1 MVSVPGC
8 LIKAVPTLSNS
19 FMILACCTLLFALRV
34 LGQVVVVAWAPRW
47 LPANEHWYSGLM
59 PYRYLLP
66 AQLALLA
73 VMIVICADV
82 YRGGGL
88 FAADWWAGAA
98 LPLMVLS
105 WLYFGSMVVRYVVTM
120 VLRPEL
126 RWFRRT
132 IPIWFHMA
140 LAVALWAFADFHLA

>member
-1 MVSVPGC
+1 MS
-8 LIKAVPTLSNS
+8 SS
-19 FMILACCTLLFALRV
+19 FLILAVCTLLFGFRV
-34 LGQVVVVAWAPRW
+34 LGQVVVVTRAPRW

-66 AQLALLA
+66 AQLVLLA
-73 VMIVICADV
+73 VMVVICADV
-82 YRGGGL
+82 YRDGGL
-88 FAADWWAGAA
+88 FAADWWGRAA

-105 WLYFGSMVVRYVVTM
+105 LVYFGSMVVRYVLTM

-132 IPIWFHMA
+132 IPIWFHMVLA
-140 LAVALWAFADFHLA
+140 LALWAFASFHLA

>member
-1 MVSVPGC
+1 M
-8 LIKAVPTLSNS
+8 SNS
-19 FMILACCTLLFALRV
+19 FLILAVCTLLFALRV
-34 LGQVVVVAWAPRW
+34 LGQAVVVTRAPRW

-66 AQLALLA
+66 AQLVLLA
-73 VMIVICADV
+73 VMLAICTDV
-82 YRGGGL
+82 YRGSGF
-88 FAADWWAGAA
+88 FAAEWWGRTA

-105 WLYFGSMVVRYVVTM
+105 WIYFGSMVVRYALTM
-120 VLRPEL
+120 ALRPDL

-140 LAVALWAFADFHLA
+140 LALALWAFADFHLA